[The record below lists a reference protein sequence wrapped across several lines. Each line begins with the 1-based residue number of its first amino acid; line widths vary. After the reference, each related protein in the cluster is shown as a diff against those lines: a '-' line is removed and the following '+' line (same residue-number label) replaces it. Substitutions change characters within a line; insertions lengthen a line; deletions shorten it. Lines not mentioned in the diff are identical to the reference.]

1 MSDDKVGKTL
11 LKALES
17 MQAHGREREYKRQK
31 EVWKNIEA
39 PCTLTDALVNLKKH
53 ELDQI
58 RKNLDLKNLSSL
70 KKGELA
76 RELVQLIPSR
86 FEHVLYILDKER
98 YDIIKKAINNSGA
111 SIVDNTFPFRKVESL
126 RDYGI
131 LFPGVHKNQYVL
143 SMPSELITVF
153 DQLDGNEIQNI
164 VERNTEWIRL
174 TQGLLYYYGV
184 MDLYAVIDKVA
195 ELTGQKVA
203 VSEFINIISHSQY
216 YYRQLTFSSFGLKH
230 QKVLNAGEII
240 TEQEKRQDIDYYPF
254 TKKQLMAAGEMGY
267 IDRSQAMNSFTQ
279 FLLDYY
285 DLPND
290 ELNEIAIK
298 ITDMIKENKKPE
310 MLIKFLESKLEF
322 PSAAFV
328 NQLMQKLMELHNNT
342 PMWVLKGNT
351 PNVLSPVEHEH
362 LKSESSGSDKESNVI
377 PITKN
382 IKVGRNEPC
391 ICGSG
396 KKYKICCGK

>member
-17 MQAHGREREYKRQK
+17 MQAHGREREDKRQK

-39 PCTLTDALVNLKKH
+39 PCTLTDTLVNLKKH
-53 ELDQI
+53 ELDQV
-58 RKNLDLKNLSSL
+58 RKNLDLKNLSTL

-76 RELVQLIPSR
+76 RELVQLIPSQ

-98 YDIIKKAINNSGA
+98 YDIIKEARNNSGA
-111 SIVDNTFPFRKVESL
+111 TIVDNTFPFRKVESL

-203 VSEFINIISHSQY
+203 VSEFINVISHSKN
-216 YYRQLTFSSFGLKH
+216 YYRQLSFSSFGLKH
-230 QKVLNAGEII
+230 QKVLNAEEII
-240 TEQEKRQDIDYYPF
+240 TEQEKRQDMNYYPF

-267 IDRSQAMNSFTQ
+267 VDRSQAMNNFTQ
-279 FLLDYY
+279 FLTDYY

-290 ELNEIAIK
+290 ELNEIAIQ
-298 ITDMIKENKKPE
+298 IMYMIKKDNKLE
-310 MLIKFLESKLEF
+310 MLIQFLESKLEM

-328 NQLMQKLMELHNNT
+328 NQLMRKLMELHNNT
-342 PMWVLKGNT
+342 PMWVLKGNA
-351 PNVLSPVEHEH
+351 PRDLSPIEHEH
-362 LKSESSGSDKESNVI
+362 LHPEPSGSDKESNVI
-377 PITKN
+377 PIRKN
-382 IKVGRNEPC
+382 TKVGRNEPC

-396 KKYKICCGK
+396 KKYKKCCGK

>member
-1 MSDDKVGKTL
+1 MDDDKVGKAL

-17 MQAHGREREYKRQK
+17 MQAHGREQEYKRQK
-31 EVWKNIEA
+31 EVWKNIEV

-53 ELDQI
+53 EMDQI

-76 RELVQLIPSR
+76 RELAQLIPSR
-86 FEHVLYILDKER
+86 FEHVLYIMDKER
-98 YDIIKKAINNSGA
+98 YDIIKEAINNSGRFK
-111 SIVDNTFPFRKVESL
+111 VNDTFPFRKVESL

-131 LFPGVHKNQYVL
+131 LFPGVNKNQYVM

-153 DQLDGNEIQNI
+153 DQLDEDEIQNI

-184 MDLYAVIDKVA
+184 MDLYAVIDKIA
-195 ELTGQKVA
+195 HLTGQKVV
-203 VSEFINIISHSQY
+203 VSEFINVISHSKN
-216 YYRQLTFSSFGLKH
+216 YYRQLSFSSFGLKH
-230 QKVLNAGEII
+230 QKVLNDEEII
-240 TEQEKRQDIDYYPF
+240 TEQEKRQEIDYYNF

-267 IDRSQAMNSFTQ
+267 IDRSQAMNNFTQ

-290 ELNEIAIK
+290 ELDEIAIQ
-298 ITDMIKENKKPE
+298 ITDMIKKDNKPE
-310 MLIKFLESKLEF
+310 MMIQFLESKLEF

-351 PNVLSPVEHEH
+351 PSDLSPVEHEH
-362 LKSESSGSDKESNVI
+362 LQPEPSGGDKESNVI
-377 PITKN
+377 PIRKN

-396 KKYKICCGK
+396 KKYKKCCGK